1 MKKATTTKK
10 SVLRGVPE
18 PTIRRLPMYLSL
30 VRRFA
35 TEGDETVSSTQIAKV
50 LKFDST
56 QVTKDIAYTGITGK
70 TRVGYVIIELAEA
83 IEELLGFNKV
93 DSAFLVGAGKLGTA
107 LLSYSG
113 FNIKGLKVIAAFD
126 TDYNIVGT
134 EVNGV
139 KILPYSKMA
148 DLAKR
153 MHVTIGII
161 CTPAVYAQD
170 VSNDM
175 VGAGI
180 KGIWNF
186 SPRNLDVPDDIAIEN
201 TSIYPNLAILFN
213 KMKKIQKKAR

>member
-1 MKKATTTKK
+1 MKKATTIKK

-35 TEGDETVSSTQIAKV
+35 TEGEETVSSTQIAKV

-56 QVTKDIAYTGITGK
+56 QVTKDIAYTGIIGK

-83 IEELLGFNKV
+83 IEEFLGFNKM

-107 LLSYSG
+107 LLSYTG

-126 TDYNIVGT
+126 IDENVVGT

-139 KILPYSKMA
+139 KILPYIKMA

-161 CTPAVYAQD
+161 TVPAVHAQD
-170 VSNDM
+170 IADEM

-186 SPRNLDVPDDIAIEN
+186 SPRNIDVPSEVAIEN

-213 KMKKIQKKAR
+213 KMKKIENNIR

>member
-10 SVLRGVPE
+10 SVSRGVPE

-35 TEGDETVSSTQIAKV
+35 TEGEETVSSTQIAKV

-83 IEELLGFNKV
+83 IEEFLGFNKM

-126 TDYNIVGT
+126 TDENIVGT

-139 KILPYSKMA
+139 KILPYKKMA

-161 CTPAVYAQD
+161 TAPAVHAQGIAD
-170 VSNDM
+170 EM

-186 SPRNLDVPDDIAIEN
+186 SPRNIDVPDEIAIEN

-213 KMKKIQKKAR
+213 KMKKIENKTR